1 MAFIDILVF
10 LFIVIFLA
18 VGITQVLIPLARRR
32 SLFPAFRA
40 TRNDIVAE
48 VSELRD
54 IGNGEARQL
63 RDMVQDEALLR
74 ERDELKS
81 RLEFLEQ
88 QTHERQE
95 VQHNGDVATST
106 YPFPINRPKE

>member
-48 VSELRD
+48 VSE
-54 IGNGEARQL
+54 L